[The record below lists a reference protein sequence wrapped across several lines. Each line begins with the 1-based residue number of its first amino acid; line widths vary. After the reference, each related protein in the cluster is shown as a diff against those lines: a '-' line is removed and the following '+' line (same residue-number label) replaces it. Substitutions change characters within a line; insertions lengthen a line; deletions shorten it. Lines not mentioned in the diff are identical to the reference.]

1 MNELPQK
8 LVKQK
13 DFAVLAGVT
22 PQVVNY
28 NKKNLGGAVV
38 GRKIDVNHPLAQSF
52 IQANIINHVDV
63 LNAPGEKIGVGGE
76 NVRQSVGQLSIEL
89 KKSENQPV
97 LPEQLESLTLKE
109 IIKYYGSMP
118 GFQAFLAAH
127 DKLTGLKTKQIK
139 QDAVRRVLIDKQYEG
154 KLAFEAIELLFKRLT
169 ADVPDNLTL
178 KVISL
183 AEEKKQASALAIK
196 REIITAISNVL
207 RTCQNT
213 LIKKL
218 EADKDEV
225 LKKLYVKIHV
235 DDFEEPE
242 ERIWF

>member
-52 IQANIINHVDV
+52 IQANIINNVDV
-63 LNAPGEKIGVGGE
+63 LNAPSEKIGVGGK
-76 NVRQSVGQLSIEL
+76 NVSRSVSIEL
-89 KKSENQPV
+89 KKSEDQPV
-97 LPEQLESLTLKE
+97 LPEEIESLTLRE
-109 IIKYYGSMP
+109 IIKFYGSMP

-169 ADVPDNLTL
+169 ADVPDNLAL

-183 AEEKKQASALAIK
+183 ANEKKQAAAFAIK

-207 RTCQNT
+207 KACQNT
-213 LIKKL
+213 LIKNL
-218 EADKDEV
+218 EADKDKI
-225 LKKLYVKIHV
+225 LKKLYVKIHF
-235 DDFEEPE
+235 DDFEEPD